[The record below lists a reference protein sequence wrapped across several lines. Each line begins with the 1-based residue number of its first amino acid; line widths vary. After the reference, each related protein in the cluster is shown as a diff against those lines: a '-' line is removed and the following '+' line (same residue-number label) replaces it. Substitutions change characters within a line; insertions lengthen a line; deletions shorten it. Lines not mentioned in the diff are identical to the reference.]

1 MKTTIILHIFS
12 DSKNTNYSLLFDVE
26 GEELDGSSRIP
37 GTDLTRPLFYQYKLG
52 NILLSMLNSDNI
64 FYLSENET
72 QFLTENEMQMLFGE
86 EWKPNLNMFKYLM
99 GVQCEPHKLPENYI
113 IGDVSDCFSS
123 TANIGID
130 ENGINYKFGSLLD
143 FLKYEYAELFSR
155 GIRFCECDYC
165 RRYYKRVNI
174 NQRCCGDTKCK
185 KRKNSVIRKKR
196 ENTPLSK
203 ARRNAV
209 DRITKKYGND
219 SEEYRSFLDEF
230 DKNKSALLEPE
241 LIEWCNNQYR
251 VRATRKFNKSSTSPS
266 KK

>member
-12 DSKNTNYSLLFDVE
+12 DSKNTDYALHFDIE
-26 GEELDGSSRIP
+26 GNEFGYSSRIP
-37 GTDLTRPLFYQYKLG
+37 GTNLSLPLFYQYKLG
-52 NILLSMLNSDNI
+52 NILLSALNSDDI

-72 QFLTENEMQMLFGE
+72 QFITENEMQMLFGE
-86 EWKPNLNMFKYLM
+86 EWKPQLKMFKYLM
-99 GVQCEPHKLPENYI
+99 GVQCEPYKLPKNYI

-143 FLKYEYAELFSR
+143 FLKYEYAELFSQ

-165 RRYYKRVNI
+165 GRYYKRVNI

-185 KRKNSVIRKKR
+185 KRKNSVIRKER

-230 DKNKSALLEPE
+230 DKQKSALLEPE